1 MKSEERVLYMLLILL
16 LAIVFAAIDIKKTE
30 DLKELHEIELNI
42 IREQYRTNLEA
53 KQTEYANA
61 VLELRAEL
69 HATKVDY
76 DMATNHIEL
85 LNADH

>member
-1 MKSEERVLYMLLILL
+1 MKSKERVLYMLLILL

-30 DLKELHEIELNI
+30 DLKERNEIELNI
-42 IREQYRTNLEA
+42 IREQFRTNLEA
-53 KQTEYANA
+53 KQTEYADA

-69 HATKVDY
+69 HAKTFYY

-85 LNADH
+85 INANH

>member
-1 MKSEERVLYMLLILL
+1 MLIILL

-30 DLKELHEIELNI
+30 DLKERHEIELNI

-69 HATKVDY
+69 YGVTFDY

>member
-1 MKSEERVLYMLLILL
+1 MLLILL
-16 LAIVFAAIDIKKTE
+16 LAIVFTAIDIKKIE
-30 DLKELHEIELNI
+30 DLKERHEIELSI
-42 IREQYRTNLEA
+42 IREQYRTNLEV
-53 KQTEYANA
+53 KQTEYADA

>member
-1 MKSEERVLYMLLILL
+1 MLLILL

-30 DLKELHEIELNI
+30 DLKERHEIELNI

-61 VLELRAEL
+61 VLDLSAEL
-69 HATKVDY
+69 YGVTFDY

>member
-1 MKSEERVLYMLLILL
+1 MLLILL

-30 DLKELHEIELNI
+30 DLKERNEIELNI

-53 KQTEYANA
+53 KQTEYADA

-69 HATKVDY
+69 YGMTFDY

>member
-1 MKSEERVLYMLLILL
+1 MKYRERTIWILIVLL
-16 LAIVFAAIDIKKTE
+16 LASVFAAIDIKKTE
-30 DLKELHEIELNI
+30 DLKERHEMELNI
-42 IREQYRTNLEA
+42 IQEQYRTNLEA
-53 KQTEYANA
+53 KQTEYADA

-69 HATKVDY
+69 HAVKFDY